1 MDLFLSGK
9 RAVITGGSRG
19 IGFAIADALAA
30 EGAQIAILAR
40 DPDRLAVAAGQ
51 LRVHGGRVLAL
62 SADTTD
68 DKAVRAA
75 ITQVADEFGGVDILV
90 NNAATPAGAAAPRDL
105 ADISDDVILAAFDT
119 KVLGYLRTA
128 RAAAPYMTAQGW
140 GRIINISGLAAR
152 SVGAVSGSIRNVAI
166 AALTKTLA
174 DELGPHGINVT
185 VVHPGWTVTE
195 RTSDHVAA
203 YASARG
209 VTEATAQVMLAKGIS
224 IGRPVTAAELA
235 HVVVFLASPRS
246 VAITGDTI
254 AAGGGARGAIHY
266 LRLAPGRLLEWQPQ
280 PVAGH
285 PDQHRGPGPERA
297 PASEPATLA

>member
-1 MDLFLSGK
+1 MDLYLSGK

-30 EGAQIAILAR
+30 EGAEIAILAR
-40 DPDRLAVAAGQ
+40 DPDRLAAAAGQ

-75 ITQVADEFGGVDILV
+75 IAQVAEDFGGVDILV
-90 NNAATPAGAAAPRDL
+90 NNAATPAGASSPRDL
-105 ADISDDVILAAFDT
+105 ADLADDDILAAFDT

-128 RAAAPYMTAQGW
+128 RAAAPHMIAQGW

-152 SVGAVSGSIRNVAI
+152 SVGTVSGSIRNVAI
-166 AALTKTLA
+166 AALTKNLA

-195 RTSDHVAA
+195 RTSDHIAA

-209 VTEATAQVMLAKGIS
+209 ISEPTAQVMLAKGIS

-246 VAITGDTI
+246 VAINGDTI
-254 AAGGGARGAIHY
+254 AAGGGARGPIHY
-266 LRLAPGRLLEWQPQ
+266 
-280 PVAGH
+280 
-285 PDQHRGPGPERA
+285 
-297 PASEPATLA
+297 